1 MIRRERLRARI
12 ASQEPNEDEQCL
24 CFVPNQRT
32 AFFPIACRV
41 HVNQRKEFRITVN
54 ENGAANTVFILLIYS
69 KDMRA
74 EVSLRWR
81 ENPDHPVDK

>member
-1 MIRRERLRARI
+1 
-12 ASQEPNEDEQCL
+12 
-24 CFVPNQRT
+24 
-32 AFFPIACRV
+32 
-41 HVNQRKEFRITVN
+41 VNQRKEFRITVN